1 MIRSKITISK
11 SNYLSMQLDLK
22 NKQIK
27 ESVLIMKFELDLS
40 SKSVVLYNEELDS
53 DDEIKLVES
62 LTKLIND
69 TNQTTQ
75 VKMLVLDNIQQ
86 QLQRLSKQRSLEL
99 DNYLNNIYLV
109 EVVLFVIY

>member
-1 MIRSKITISK
+1 
-11 SNYLSMQLDLK
+11 MQLDLK